1 MEISETFS
9 GKNYGKLAHLR
20 IYDLLPKYV
29 PDKLLVRE
37 IASHTIKGELLLIYH
52 RKTKGIGPF
61 FLFT

>member
-9 GKNYGKLAHLR
+9 GKNYAKLVHLG

-29 PDKLLVRE
+29 PDKLLARE